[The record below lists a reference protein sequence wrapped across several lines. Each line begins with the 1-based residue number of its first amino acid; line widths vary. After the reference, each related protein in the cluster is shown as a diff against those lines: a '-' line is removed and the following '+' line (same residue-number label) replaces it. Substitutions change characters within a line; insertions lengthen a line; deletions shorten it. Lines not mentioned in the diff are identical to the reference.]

1 MPGYFRPAA
10 KPSTHRGSACI
21 ACRRLDGI
29 PLAIELAAARVKTL
43 APRQIALRL
52 DQRFRLLTGGDPS
65 ALPRQQ
71 TMTALI
77 DWSYNLLTPREQ
89 AFFESISVFAGG
101 CTLEA
106 ATSVCALEGE
116 DDIDVIDLITSLVT
130 KSLLVAELAHTEQ
143 RYHLLDSSRYYARDK
158 LRAHAEHERI
168 ARRHAGFFAVLA
180 ERIERGEEMS
190 ETEWVRAI

>member
-77 DWSYNLLTPREQ
+77 DWSYNLLTLREQ
-89 AFFESISVFAGG
+89 AFFKSIPVSREVAHWRPRPPSARSKAKTTSTSSIS
-101 CTLEA
+101 
-106 ATSVCALEGE
+106 
-116 DDIDVIDLITSLVT
+116 
-130 KSLLVAELAHTEQ
+130 
-143 RYHLLDSSRYYARDK
+143 SRR
-158 LRAHAEHERI
+158 
-168 ARRHAGFFAVLA
+168 
-180 ERIERGEEMS
+180 
-190 ETEWVRAI
+190 W